1 MTDRTGTT
9 QDHVYIGKI
18 IGEVIRELR
27 HERGFSQE
35 ELGFE
40 SGLHRTYM
48 SLLERGKRV
57 PTLTTL
63 TRLATALN
71 ILPSEIVRRVET
83 SMGLTVKEKN

>member
-1 MTDRTGTT
+1 
-9 QDHVYIGKI
+9 
-18 IGEVIRELR
+18 
-27 HERGFSQE
+27 
-35 ELGFE
+35 
-40 SGLHRTYM
+40 M

-83 SMGLTVKEKN
+83 RMGLTVKEKN